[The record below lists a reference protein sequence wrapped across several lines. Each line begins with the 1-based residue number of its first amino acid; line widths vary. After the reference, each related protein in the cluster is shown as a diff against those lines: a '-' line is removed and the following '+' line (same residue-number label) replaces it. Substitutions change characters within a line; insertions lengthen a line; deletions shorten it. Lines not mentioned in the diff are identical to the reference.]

1 MMAMVWTIISPDD
14 CELIEN
20 ADGEEIEIT
29 EGSPEMDVMDTWSE
43 ILCLLSHDIFQWN
56 APNEFAAL
64 SLLSESS
71 VFDVDISNLY
81 TAFDFSYH
89 SPLWVQDIAKAFE
102 SFSDNEFIA
111 RAKSKYYQTQKVK
124 DDLYRHGHDLEELL
138 LFFNDLKKMYI
149 KAATS
154 GSGMLFRTI

>member
-1 MMAMVWTIISPDD
+1 MMAMVWTAISPQD

-20 ADGEEIEIT
+20 ADGEEVEIT
-29 EGSPEMDVMDTWSE
+29 EDSPEIDLMDTWSE
-43 ILCLLSHDIFQWN
+43 VLCLLSHDIFQWN

-71 VFDVDISNLY
+71 VLDVEIGNLY

-111 RAKSKYYQTQKVK
+111 RAKSKYYQTQKMK
-124 DDLYRHGHDLEELL
+124 DDNYRHGHDVEELL
-138 LFFNDLKKMYI
+138 AFYNDLKNFYI
-149 KAATS
+149 NAAQN
-154 GSGMLFRTI
+154 GNGMIFRTI

>member
-1 MMAMVWTIISPDD
+1 MVWTIISPED
-14 CELIEN
+14 CKLIED
-20 ADGEEIEIT
+20 ADGEEVEIT
-29 EGSPEMDVMDTWSE
+29 EDSPEMDVMDTWSE

-71 VFDVDISNLY
+71 VLDVTISNLY

-102 SFSDNEFIA
+102 SFSDNEFIV
-111 RAKSKYYQTQKVK
+111 RAKSKYYQTQKIK
-124 DDLYRHGHDLEELL
+124 DYNYRHGHDLEELL
-138 LFFNDLKKMYI
+138 LFFNDLKSLYI
-149 KAATS
+149 EAAKS
-154 GSGMLFRTI
+154 GSGMVFRTI

>member
-1 MMAMVWTIISPDD
+1 MVWTAISREN

-20 ADGEEIEIT
+20 ADGEEVEIT
-29 EGSPEMDVMDTWSE
+29 EDSPEMDLMDTWSE

-56 APNEFAAL
+56 APNEFSAL

-71 VFDVDISNLY
+71 VLDVYISNLY

-111 RAKSKYYQTQKVK
+111 RAKSKYYQTQKIK
-124 DDLYRHGHDLEELL
+124 DDNYRHGHDLEELL
-138 LFFNDLKKMYI
+138 LFFNDLKSLYI
-149 KAATS
+149 EAAKS
-154 GSGMLFRTI
+154 GSGMVFRMI